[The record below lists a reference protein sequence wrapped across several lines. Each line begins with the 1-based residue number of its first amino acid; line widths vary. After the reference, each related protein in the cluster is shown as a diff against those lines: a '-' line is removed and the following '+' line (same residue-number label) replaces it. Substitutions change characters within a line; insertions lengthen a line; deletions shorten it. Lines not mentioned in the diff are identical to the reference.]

1 MKRKVI
7 ALLVGVA
14 ALSACSEGPTMQTR
28 KDKLAELH
36 VDQVLY
42 GLEHVMTTKGVR
54 KAVLHADTALFRDN
68 DSQVDIRGVRL
79 EFYNETT
86 GAGSGTLTSKT
97 GEYDMKTGAMIS
109 RGNAVLKIQG
119 PQGVRTIE
127 SQELNYDLQAD
138 RIWSEKA
145 TVMREGARVVRGSR
159 FESDTRFQNVTVQNA
174 RASDKAAGKGGG
186 GIRF

>member
-1 MKRKVI
+1 MRGKTI
-7 ALLVGVA
+7 ALLGALA
-14 ALSACSEGPTMQTR
+14 ALTACSEEPTVQTR
-28 KDKLAELH
+28 KDPLAALH

-54 KAVLHADTALFRDN
+54 KAVLHADTALFRDA
-68 DSQVDIRGVRL
+68 DTQVDIRGVRL
-79 EFYNETT
+79 EFFNETT

-119 PQGVRTIE
+119 PQGQRTIE

-138 RIWSEKA
+138 RIWSEKP
-145 TVMREGARVVRGSR
+145 TVMREGTRVVRGSR
-159 FESDTRFQNVTVQNA
+159 FESDTKFQNVTVHSA
-174 RASDKAAGKGGG
+174 KVSDKSGGG
-186 GIRF
+186 GAIRF